1 MKKFICLLLATIV
14 SFSALTAHV
23 SAAVGSDT
31 ISVTTGWYWPLPATN
46 RTITRGLGVKQ
57 DDGALHQ
64 GLDIGVATGTNIY
77 AARAGVVYLVGFDK
91 SMGNYVCIRHGLNNG
106 KYIFTTYMH
115 MTKIA
120 VNKGAVVD
128 QNTVI
133 GYSGNTGKSSGPH
146 LHFHIFT
153 STSKNPTGV
162 SPKHNN
168 STELNNSYIN
178 PSSIQYSY
186 TRDTSA
192 QNTNTPTEST
202 LKIYMTSYPGTIQRG
217 SSYGLRGSISS
228 NYDIVQ
234 VSGSVINSSGKTV
247 LTSLDKP
254 NDTSMNVQNANLN
267 KKLTFNTLAVG
278 TYTLKVEATDASGTT
293 KSWSTSFSVRTS
305 DLSVNI
311 TSSPTS
317 IKYGNYFGL
326 RGTIKSDEKI
336 ISVEGTVLNSSGKAV
351 LSSIDKP
358 NAKSMDVRTA
368 NLNNQITFNKLTRGD
383 YILKIVA
390 TDASGNTVTWSK
402 SFKVY

>member
-1 MKKFICLLLATIV
+1 MKKFICLLLVTIL
-14 SFSALTAHV
+14 SFSVLTAPV
-23 SAAVGSDT
+23 DAAVGNDT

-46 RTITRGLGVKQ
+46 RTITRGFGVKQ

-64 GLDIGVATGTNIY
+64 GLDIGAATGTNIY
-77 AARAGVVYLVGFDK
+77 AARAGVVYLVGSDK

-120 VNKGAVVD
+120 VNKGAIVD

-186 TRDTSA
+186 TRDMPA
-192 QNTNTPTEST
+192 QNTNTPAEST
-202 LKIYMTSYPGTIQRG
+202 LKINMTSYPGTLQRG

-234 VSGSVINSSGKTV
+234 VSGSVINSSGKIV
-247 LTSLDKP
+247 LTSSDKP
-254 NDTSMNVQNANLN
+254 NDMSMNVQNANLN
-267 KKLTFNTLAVG
+267 KKLTFNTLEEG
-278 TYTLKVEATDASGTT
+278 TYTLKVEATDASGKT
-293 KSWSTSFSVRTS
+293 KTWSTSFSVHTN
-305 DLSVNI
+305 LSVNM

-317 IKYGNYFGL
+317 IRYGNSFGL

-336 ISVEGTVLNSSGKAV
+336 ISVVGTVLNSSGKAV
-351 LSSIDKP
+351 LSSVDKP

-368 NLNNQITFNKLTRGD
+368 NLNNQITFNKLARGN
-383 YILKIVA
+383 YTLKIVA